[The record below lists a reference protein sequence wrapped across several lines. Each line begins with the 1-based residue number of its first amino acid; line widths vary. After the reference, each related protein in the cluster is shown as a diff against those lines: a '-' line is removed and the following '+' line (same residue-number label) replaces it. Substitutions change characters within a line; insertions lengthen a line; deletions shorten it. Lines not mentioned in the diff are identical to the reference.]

1 MLEGPGAAAVRP
13 SGPGSPAKP
22 EAFWQPIETTLKC
35 ADGKFCAE
43 PIDLVPRSRF
53 PAPMDL
59 ITTTES
65 LDRLC
70 RLLAAESFITVDTE
84 FMRESTYWPD
94 LCLIQVAGEK
104 TTGLIDPLA
113 PGIDL
118 EPFFALMND
127 ARVLKVF
134 HAARQDIEIMVHRA
148 GIVPHPVF
156 DTQIAAMV
164 CGFGDQVGY
173 EAIVRRLAKAQID
186 KSSRF
191 TDWSRRPL
199 SEKQLAY
206 ALADVTHL
214 RVVYE
219 GLKRELD
226 RTGREH
232 WLREEMDILTNPAT
246 YRTEPEDAWKRV
258 KVRLRSKKQLGV
270 LIEVAAWREREAREK
285 NVPRARV
292 LKDDAIAEIATQIP
306 QSREALNQLRALP
319 KGMASSRIG
328 DAVLKA
334 VSAGLALDAKALPQ
348 PDDGRGEL
356 SEQAQAA
363 AEILKLALKVICEQE
378 GIAPKLVASSSD
390 IDAIAEDDAAD
401 VPLMHGWRRE
411 LFGDLA
417 LAIKRGEAVIGFHDG
432 RVRVLPAGHAMK
444 AAAE

>member
-1 MLEGPGAAAVRP
+1 
-13 SGPGSPAKP
+13 
-22 EAFWQPIETTLKC
+22 
-35 ADGKFCAE
+35 
-43 PIDLVPRSRF
+43 
-53 PAPMDL
+53 MDL

-65 LDRLC
+65 LSLLC
-70 RLLAAESFITVDTE
+70 DSLADETFITVDTE

-94 LCLIQVAGEK
+94 LCLIQVAGE
-104 TTGLIDPLA
+104 TVNGLIDPLA

-118 EPFFALMND
+118 KPFFELMNNPN
-127 ARVLKVF
+127 VLKVF

-173 EAIVRRLAKAQID
+173 EAIVRKLAKAQID

-199 SEKQLAY
+199 TEKQLVY

-219 GLKRELD
+219 ALKTELD
-226 RTGREH
+226 RNGREH
-232 WLREEMDILTNPAT
+232 WLQEEMNILTNPAT
-246 YRTEPEDAWKRV
+246 YRTEPEDAWKRI
-258 KVRLRSKKQLGV
+258 KVRLRAKKQLGV
-270 LIEVAAWREREAREK
+270 LVEVAAWREREARDK
-285 NVPRARV
+285 NVPRSRV
-292 LKDDAIAEIATQIP
+292 LKDDALAEIATQMP
-306 QSREALNQLRALP
+306 QTREALNQLRALP

-328 DAVLKA
+328 EAVLKA
-334 VSAGLALDAKALPQ
+334 VAAGLAVDQKSLPQ
-348 PDDGRGEL
+348 PDDGRDDM
-356 SEQAQAA
+356 SEAAQAA
-363 AEILKLALKVICEQE
+363 AEVLKLALKVVCEKE

-390 IDAIAEDDAAD
+390 IDAVAESDAAD
-401 VPLMHGWRRE
+401 VHLMKGWRRE

-417 LAIKRGEAVIGFHDG
+417 LAIKRGEAVIGFEGG
-432 RVRVLPAGHAMK
+432 RVRVLPALK

>member
-1 MLEGPGAAAVRP
+1 MN
-13 SGPGSPAKP
+13 
-22 EAFWQPIETTLKC
+22 
-35 ADGKFCAE
+35 
-43 PIDLVPRSRF
+43 
-53 PAPMDL
+53 L

-65 LDRLC
+65 LASLC
-70 RLLAAESFITVDTE
+70 SALAGESFITVDTE

-94 LCLIQVAGEK
+94 LCLIQVAGAEVN
-104 TTGLIDPLA
+104 GLIDPLA

-118 EPFFALMND
+118 KPFFALMND

-199 SEKQLAY
+199 SEKLLAY

-219 GLKRELD
+219 SLKQELD
-226 RTGREH
+226 KTGREH

-246 YRTEPEDAWKRV
+246 YRTEPEDAWKRI
-258 KVRLRSKKQLGV
+258 KVRLRSKKQLGA
-270 LIEVAAWREREAREK
+270 LMEVAAWREREAREK
-285 NVPRARV
+285 NVPRSRV
-292 LKDDAIAEIATQIP
+292 LKDDAIAEIAVQMP
-306 QSREALNQLRALP
+306 QTREALNQLRALP
-319 KGMASSRIG
+319 KGMATSRVG

-334 VSAGLALDAKALPQ
+334 VAAGMAIDGKTLPQ
-348 PDDGRGEL
+348 PDDGRDDM
-356 SEQAQAA
+356 SEAAQAA
-363 AEILKLALKVICEQE
+363 AEILKLALKVVCEQE

-390 IDAIAEDDAAD
+390 IDAVAESDTAD
-401 VPLMHGWRRE
+401 VALLHGWRRE
-411 LFGDLA
+411 VFGDLA
-417 LAIKRGEAVIGFHDG
+417 LAIKRGEAVIGFDRG
-432 RVRVLPAGHAMK
+432 RVRVLPSASQMK

>member
-1 MLEGPGAAAVRP
+1 
-13 SGPGSPAKP
+13 
-22 EAFWQPIETTLKC
+22 
-35 ADGKFCAE
+35 
-43 PIDLVPRSRF
+43 
-53 PAPMDL
+53 MDL

-65 LDRLC
+65 LYRLC
-70 RLLAAESFITVDTE
+70 DSLAKESFITVDTE

-94 LCLIQVAGEK
+94 LCLIQVAGAEIH
-104 TTGLIDPLA
+104 GLIDPLA

-118 EPFFALMND
+118 KPFFALMND
-127 ARVLKVF
+127 PNVLKVF

-173 EAIVRRLAKAQID
+173 EAIVRKLAKAQID

-219 GLKRELD
+219 ALKKELD

-246 YRTEPEDAWKRV
+246 YRTEPEDAWKRI
-258 KVRLRSKKQLGV
+258 KVRLRAKKQLAV
-270 LIEVAAWREREAREK
+270 LMEIAAWREREAREK
-285 NVPRARV
+285 NVPRSRV
-292 LKDDAIAEIATQIP
+292 LKDDAIAEIATQCP
-306 QSREALNQLRALP
+306 QTREVLNQLRALP

-328 DAVLKA
+328 DAILKA
-334 VSAGLALDAKALPQ
+334 VGAGLAMDPKSLPQ
-348 PDDGRGEL
+348 PDDGRDDM
-356 SEQAQAA
+356 SDAAQAA
-363 AEILKLALKVICEQE
+363 AEVLKLALKVVCEKE

-390 IDAIAEDDAAD
+390 IDAVAERDDAD
-401 VPLMHGWRRE
+401 IHLMHGWRRE
-411 LFGDLA
+411 LFGNLA
-417 LAIKRGEAVIGFHDG
+417 LAIKRGEAVIGFEGG
-432 RVRVLPAGHAMK
+432 RVRVLPAGRDVK

>member
-1 MLEGPGAAAVRP
+1 MAMLPNYLQQRLQITEKSLQTIVQNFSAQA
-13 SGPGSPAKP
+13 
-22 EAFWQPIETTLKC
+22 
-35 ADGKFCAE
+35 
-43 PIDLVPRSRF
+43 IDLRGGSRF
-53 PAPMDL
+53 PAGMDL

-65 LDRLC
+65 LYRLC
-70 RLLAAESFITVDTE
+70 DSLASETFVTVDTE

-94 LCLIQVAGEK
+94 LCLIQVAGE
-104 TTGLIDPLA
+104 TVNGLIDPLA

-118 EPFFALMND
+118 KPFFALMDNPN
-127 ARVLKVF
+127 VLKVF

-173 EAIVRRLAKAQID
+173 EAIVRKLAKEQID

-219 GLKRELD
+219 GLKAELD

-246 YRTEPEDAWKRV
+246 YRTEPEDAWKRI
-258 KVRLRSKKQLGV
+258 KLRLRSKKQLAV
-270 LIEVAAWREREAREK
+270 LMEVAAWREREARDK
-285 NVPRARV
+285 NVPRSRV
-292 LKDDAIAEIATQIP
+292 LKDDAIAEIATQCP
-306 QSREALNQLRALP
+306 QTREALNQLRALP
-319 KGMASSRIG
+319 KGMATSRIG
-328 DAVLKA
+328 DAIQKA
-334 VSAGLALDAKALPQ
+334 VAAGLAIDPKSLPQ
-348 PDDGRGEL
+348 PDDGRDDM
-356 SEQAQAA
+356 SDAAQAA
-363 AEILKLALKVICEQE
+363 AEVLKLALKVVCEKE

-390 IDAIAEDDAAD
+390 IDAIAESDAAD
-401 VPLMHGWRRE
+401 VHLMHGWRRE
-411 LFGDLA
+411 LFGNLA
-417 LAIKRGEAVIGFHDG
+417 LAIKRGEAVIGFEGG
-432 RVRVLPAGHAMK
+432 RVRVLPATPGLK